1 MNICEQIDRY
11 LYGSL
16 GSTARAQFEDHLES
30 CGSCRVAVDSWRRV
44 EKKLGRESD
53 ERFMFSLPTK
63 EDARR
68 LMDRAALERESGSPR
83 RRYGLGV
90 AAAAAVVCCVLA
102 GIALYTSSDIYSLS
116 SLLKSPNDLRDRAA
130 TGSVLYETTAEGRTV
145 ESLGRDRFSLGPASR
160 IRVVENSEG
169 ATRVNLH
176 FGSVSFSVAPRD
188 DRGRF
193 VVEVDRFRVA
203 VVGTLFSVRREHANA
218 LEVTVAQG
226 AVEVTGPDGTVRRV
240 QAGESLFVSGGSKI
254 TDSGLHR
261 PGSGRSH

>member
-30 CGSCRVAVDSWRRV
+30 CGRCRVAVDSWRRV

-102 GIALYTSSDIYSLS
+102 GIALYTSSDI
-116 SLLKSPNDLRDRAA
+116 
-130 TGSVLYETTAEGRTV
+130 
-145 ESLGRDRFSLGPASR
+145 
-160 IRVVENSEG
+160 
-169 ATRVNLH
+169 
-176 FGSVSFSVAPRD
+176 
-188 DRGRF
+188 
-193 VVEVDRFRVA
+193 
-203 VVGTLFSVRREHANA
+203 
-218 LEVTVAQG
+218 
-226 AVEVTGPDGTVRRV
+226 
-240 QAGESLFVSGGSKI
+240 
-254 TDSGLHR
+254 
-261 PGSGRSH
+261 